1 VCFTAKKEETE
12 DLNYRNLHFMN
23 GQYGKE
29 KLKEYIGA
37 IQPVLGEFLDS
48 EIEKSKE
55 FGDVQVLMI
64 QTYKDM
70 ITAGKGI
77 RGFLVKLGYEV
88 CGGTE
93 SEKIIQASPFMELFH
108 SAILM
113 QDDFMDRDGF
123 RRGLPAAHVVLAE
136 KGEQLGVKVPPLH
149 YGYSVAVC
157 LSDAGIYL
165 SWKKLIESG
174 FDPESVIR
182 ASKIYYDYVVRLA
195 LGQSLDL
202 TITGQENIT
211 EEEVLKVIWTKSGEY
226 TALLPLLSG
235 AALAG
240 EENEEKLNNI
250 KEYAKCFGWA
260 FHIQD
265 DILGLFGDESK
276 LGKPIGSD
284 LKEAKN
290 TLLMLHLRKNGTPE
304 QIEFQNELLGNEN
317 ITPEQVEKMKQI
329 LIDAGSYDY
338 VYELGLKYVDEGKKY
353 IPLITKNE
361 ELQKV
366 LESLLVY
373 MMERVK

>member
-1 VCFTAKKEETE
+1 
-12 DLNYRNLHFMN
+12 MN
-23 GQYGKE
+23 GQYGKA
-29 KLKEYIGA
+29 KLKEYIGT
-37 IQPVLGEFLDS
+37 IQPILGKFLNS
-48 EIEKSKE
+48 EIENARE
-55 FGDVQVLMI
+55 FGDVPVLMVE
-64 QTYKDM
+64 TYKDM

-77 RGFLVKLGYEV
+77 RGFLVKLGYEI
-88 CGGTE
+88 CGG
-93 SEKIIQASPFMELFH
+93 SEADKIIEASTFMELFH

-136 KGEQLGVKVPPLH
+136 EGKKLGVKVPFEH
-149 YGYSVAVC
+149 YGYSTAVC
-157 LSDAGIYL
+157 LSDGGFYL
-165 SWKKLIESG
+165 SWKKLMESG
-174 FDPESVIR
+174 FGPNELVR
-182 ASKIYYDYVVRLA
+182 ASKVYYEYVIRLA
-195 LGQSLDL
+195 FGQTMDL
-202 TITGQENIT
+202 TVTGKEDIT

-240 EENEEKLNNI
+240 EEEEDKLNNI

-265 DILGLFGDESK
+265 DILGMFGEKEK

-284 LKEAKN
+284 LKEGKN
-290 TLLMLHLRKNGTPE
+290 TLLMLHLRKNGTSE
-304 QIEFQNELLGNEN
+304 QLKFQKELLGNQD
-317 ITPEQVEKMKQI
+317 ITNEQIDKMKKI
-329 LIDAGSYDY
+329 LRDTGAYDH
-338 VYELGLKYVDEGKKY
+338 VYNLGLKYVEEGKKY
-353 IPLITKNE
+353 IPLMTKDK